1 MRASPLDLL
10 TGFMA
15 LMTVIALVTTVD
27 VNRETVCVRG
37 ERGKALVMDV
47 PENRTVSLRYTHS
60 VRQMVTIETYHIE
73 RGAIVLRS
81 VKMGDG
87 ASSALYD
94 EGMSFMDGGAVRIE
108 GVNVRLGGLKLRV
121 GDVGRPVL
129 TVGNTQ
135 IDLSDVFGPGEGV
148 EISLDGCA

>member
-1 MRASPLDLL
+1 MKASPLDLL
-10 TGFMA
+10 TGFMV
-15 LMTVIALVTTVD
+15 LVTVIALVASVD

-37 ERGKALVMDV
+37 ERGKALVLDV
-47 PENRTVSLRYTHS
+47 PEDRTIVLRYTHS
-60 VRQMVTIETYHIE
+60 VRQTVTIETYHIE

-108 GVNVRLGGLKLRV
+108 GLNVRLGGLKLRV

-129 TVGNTQ
+129 TIGNTQ
-135 IDLSDVFGPGEGV
+135 IDLSDVFGLGEGV
-148 EISLDGCA
+148 EIRLGGCA